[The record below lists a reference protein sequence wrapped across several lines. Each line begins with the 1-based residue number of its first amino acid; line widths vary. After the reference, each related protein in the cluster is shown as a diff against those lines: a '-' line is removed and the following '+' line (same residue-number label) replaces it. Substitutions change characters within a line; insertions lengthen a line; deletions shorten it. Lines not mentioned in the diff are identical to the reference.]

1 MHALRTDMYLCLICL
16 PYADAW
22 HMQFFYILHVC
33 LVGSRVWGWTL
44 PMCVYLVRSLVCMPY
59 MYALYVCLI
68 CMQRNCGSGR
78 CRTLRSS
85 CGKKNTRKRARP
97 RLPVV
102 FICLSLYACPH
113 MLVLICLSLYS
124 CPHML
129 VLICLSLY
137 ACPHMLVLI
146 CLSLYTYLWHE
157 TKHVV
162 VSSLFLMIEDELL
175 WYTINTSM
183 RVLRHLLYRLS
194 LYACHIRA
202 CASYRSYTHSV
213 HAWSEYRKCLMWISQ
228 MPDVIIPNASIPQA
242 PHMYSYECIPCT
254 HTSRACRIPNRI

>member
-1 MHALRTDMYLCLICL
+1 
-16 PYADAW
+16 
-22 HMQFFYILHVC
+22 
-33 LVGSRVWGWTL
+33 
-44 PMCVYLVRSLVCMPY
+44 
-59 MYALYVCLI
+59 MYALYVC
-68 CMQRNCGSGR
+68 SGTAGAGAAAL
-78 CRTLRSS
+78 CAPLA
-85 CGKKNTRKRARP
+85 GKKTQGSVRGRVCR
-97 RLPVV
+97 
-102 FICLSLYACPH
+102 LSLYACPY

-124 CPHML
+124 
-129 VLICLSLY
+129 
-137 ACPHMLVLI
+137 CPHMLVLI